1 MIEVTSLKKSFA
13 KNEVLKDISFSVKK
27 GEVISILGPSGSGKT
42 TLLRCLNFLEKA
54 DDGLITIGEEQ
65 VLLKKVSKDAIYRLR
80 KKTAMVF
87 QSYNLFEHK
96 TALGNITEGLI
107 IVQRKD
113 KGEAIQIAEDLLQK
127 VGLLHKRDA
136 YPSQLSGGQKQR
148 IGIARAL
155 ALNPEVILFD
165 EPTSALDPELVGEVL
180 DVIRKIANE
189 GKTMIIVT
197 HEINF
202 AREISDRIIF
212 MDGGVIVEQGSTK
225 EFFSN
230 YKEERTKKFLS
241 RLLPELDYSI

>member
-1 MIEVTSLKKSFA
+1 MIEVVNLKKNFGR
-13 KNEVLKDISFSVKK
+13 NEVLKDISFSVEK

-42 TLLRCLNFLEKA
+42 TLLRCLNFLERA
-54 DDGLITIGEEQ
+54 DDGFITIDDEK
-65 VLLKKVSKDAIYRLR
+65 VSVKKASKDAISRLR
-80 KKTAMVF
+80 KKTSMVF

-96 TALGNITEGLI
+96 TALENITEGLI
-107 IVQRKD
+107 IVQKKD
-113 KGEAIQIAEDLLQK
+113 KKTAIQIAEDMLKK
-127 VGLLHKRDA
+127 VGLLHKRDS

-180 DVIRKIANE
+180 DVIRKIAKE

-197 HEINF
+197 HEISF

-212 MDGGVIVEQGSTK
+212 MDGGVIVEQGTTK
-225 EFFSN
+225 EFFN
-230 YKEERTKKFLS
+230 GYKEERTKQFLS

>member
-1 MIEVTSLKKSFA
+1 MIEAVHLKKSYG
-13 KNEVLKDISFSVKK
+13 KNEVLKDISFSVQK

-54 DDGLITIGEEQ
+54 DEGQLSIGDEQ
-65 VLLKKVSKDAIYRLR
+65 VVINKVTKNAIHRLR
-80 KKTAMVF
+80 RKTAMVF
-87 QSYNLFEHK
+87 QGYNLFEHK
-96 TALGNITEGLI
+96 TALQNITEGLV
-107 IVQRKD
+107 IVQRKE
-113 KGEAIQIAEDLLQK
+113 KAEAIQIAEDLLQK

-155 ALNPEVILFD
+155 ALNPDVILFD

-180 DVIRKIANE
+180 EVIRKIANE

-212 MDGGVIVEQGSTK
+212 MDEGLIVEQGATK
-225 EFFSN
+225 QFFN
-230 YKEERTKKFLS
+230 EYKEERTKQFLS
-241 RLLPELDYSI
+241 RLVPELDYSI

>member
-1 MIEVTSLKKSFA
+1 MIEVIHLKKSYG
-13 KNEVLKDISFSVKK
+13 KNEVLKDISFSVEQ

-54 DDGLITIGEEQ
+54 DEGQLSIGDEQ
-65 VLLKKVSKDAIYRLR
+65 VTVNKVSKSSIHRLR
-80 KKTAMVF
+80 RKTAMVF

-96 TALGNITEGLI
+96 TALQNITEGLI
-107 IVQRKD
+107 IVQRKE
-113 KGEAIQIAEDLLQK
+113 KAEAVQIAEDLLQI
-127 VGLLHKRDA
+127 VGLLHKKDA

-155 ALNPEVILFD
+155 ALNPDVILFD

-180 DVIRKIANE
+180 DVIRKIANK

-212 MDGGVIVEQGSTK
+212 MDEGLIIEQGATK
-225 EFFSN
+225 QFFN
-230 YKEERTKKFLS
+230 AYKEERTKQFLS